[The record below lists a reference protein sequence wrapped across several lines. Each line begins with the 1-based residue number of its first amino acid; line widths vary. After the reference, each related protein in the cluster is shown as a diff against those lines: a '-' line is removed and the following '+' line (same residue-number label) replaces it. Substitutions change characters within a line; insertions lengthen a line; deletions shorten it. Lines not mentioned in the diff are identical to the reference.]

1 MKYLKFFEKFDDNK
15 VVISTLKDILSC
27 VKTNKPLSSKLNG
40 AKIMDIHDQCSDEKV
55 MEYLIKAAD
64 VTLEEA
70 SGKAVDL
77 KYKFDTNDLDA
88 LIKMLEANPQKS
100 EKSMKVE
107 RFNTFIN
114 ESHNKSIKLTDE
126 EMDLFSEESS
136 LQELITKNKITLKN
150 GEVLFDEN
158 DAETKET
165 LDIYLEIPGK
175 LN

>member
-1 MKYLKFFEKFDDNK
+1 MRYLKFFENFDDNE

-55 MEYLIKAAD
+55 MSYLIKAAD
-64 VTLEEA
+64 ARLEEA
-70 SGKAVDL
+70 IGKAVDL
-77 KYKFDTNDLDA
+77 KSKFDVNDLDA

-100 EKSMKVE
+100 GTSMKV
-107 RFNTFIN
+107 T
-114 ESHNKSIKLTDE
+114 ESYNKSIKLTDE

-136 LQELITKNKITLKN
+136 LQELISKNKIKLKN
-150 GEVLFDEN
+150 GEVLFDES
-158 DAETKET
+158 DAETKEI

-175 LN
+175 V

>member
-1 MKYLKFFEKFDDNK
+1 MKYLKFFENFDDNK
-15 VVISTLKDILSC
+15 IVISTLKDILSC
-27 VKTNKPLSSKLNG
+27 VKTNKPLSKLNV

-55 MEYLIKAAD
+55 MSYLIKAAD
-64 VTLEEA
+64 ARLEEA
-70 SGKAVDL
+70 IGKAVDL
-77 KYKFDTNDLDA
+77 KSKFDVNDLDA
-88 LIKMLEANPQKS
+88 LIKMLEANPEKS
-100 EKSMKVE
+100 ETSMKVE
-107 RFNTFIN
+107 SFNTFVT

-136 LQELITKNKITLKN
+136 LQELISKNKITLKN

-175 LN
+175 V

>member
-1 MKYLKFFEKFDDNK
+1 MKYLKFFENFDDNK
-15 VVISTLKDILSC
+15 IVISTLKDILSC
-27 VKTNKPLSSKLNG
+27 VKTNKPLSKLNV

-55 MEYLIKAAD
+55 MSYLIKAAD
-64 VTLEEA
+64 ARLEEA
-70 SGKAVDL
+70 IGKAVDL
-77 KYKFDTNDLDA
+77 KSKYVNDLDA
-88 LIKMLEANPQKS
+88 LIKMLEANPEKS
-100 EKSMKVE
+100 ETSMKVE
-107 RFNTFIN
+107 SFNTFVT

-136 LQELITKNKITLKN
+136 LQELISKNKITLKN

-175 LN
+175 V